1 MSLRFLL
8 AILMGMVS
16 LAAPQRPSV
25 IGTDSNPPSYSSAS
39 IVNAAT
45 QLPGLFAEYTIA
57 TIYGQNLSYQV
68 FAAGGDGSTSLPA
81 SLGGVSVYFDGS
93 NAGLFYVSPTQIN
106 FLIPTDL
113 DPGDYPVRV
122 IRNAAAGPEV
132 ILHLDAFSP
141 GFFAYGSG
149 VSASGISVTNIVAT
163 HLDGRLVST
172 DLPAAPA
179 EILVLYATGLG
190 ATLPAQI
197 PEKVPSK
204 AAVIAASN
212 LIKILID
219 GVAVDPAN
227 ILYAGVTPGF
237 SGLYQVNLRLPAVIS
252 PHPIVQIQLG
262 GVVSPPAKLA
272 AVGTFPS
279 PAAFQLQ

>member
-149 VSASGISVTNIVAT
+149 VSATNIVAT